1 MGRRTPLRRGP
12 PKAEGRFIAPTA
24 LLSGRPAA
32 HIDEHVPSDGDLIA
46 RPALVATLDAAGD
59 GCVVVL
65 SAPAGYGK
73 TTLLREWEAEARRPF
88 AWVELDERDDDA
100 ELLEA
105 RVARARR
112 SQRRGERCVLVVD
125 DAHVLR
131 SPDARLALER
141 IAADLPAEVVLALAT
156 RGRSPL
162 PLARLRAQHRLVELG
177 AGRLAMTRSE
187 IAALVTLG
195 GGRPAAR
202 EIDALTALTEGWPAV
217 LSLALLAPSLDAA
230 DPTLTEYVEDQVL
243 ATLDD
248 EDRAFLRRASV
259 LDVLSARACDAVLGR
274 SGSAA
279 VLARLARA
287 DVLLVPLDPRGERLR
302 PHRLLGRVLARE
314 LDRVEPT
321 LAPELHR
328 SASAWHRRA
337 GDVDGAV
344 RHAVA
349 GGDVAHAAGL
359 VWSTA
364 AMAVTRGDAAAVER
378 NLERFSARQIRTI
391 PDLALAAA
399 STELLAGRG
408 DVAAHWRAAA
418 VRATP
423 SEATPA
429 VLAGLAALRAALG
442 FEGLSRVVGDAERA
456 AALLPH
462 DGPCAALCRFA
473 AGAAHHLLGDRDRA
487 TAELTTGAR
496 RAAVTAPALHALCLA
511 QLGVLALERDDRD
524 EAAELVTRARAQ
536 LERHRLDDA
545 PACALVFA
553 ASAVVRA
560 QAGRIDDARRDLAQ
574 ATRLQ
579 SALVDFVPWYEAEVR
594 ILGVQAAWRLCD
606 VPDALARL
614 RGAERFAR
622 RVPEATVLSAWL
634 EEVRDQLAAA
644 TAPTGLPPASL
655 TPAELR
661 ILRFLPTHLSFR
673 EIAERTYVSANTVKS
688 QANAVYRKF
697 DVGSRSDAVTRAR
710 ELGVL
715 DPP

>member
-1 MGRRTPLRRGP
+1 MGRRTPLPRGS
-12 PKAEGRFIAPTA
+12 PKAEGRYIAPTA
-24 LLSGRPAA
+24 LLTARPTT
-32 HIDEHVPSDGDLIA
+32 DLDDTGDLVA
-46 RPALVATLDAAGD
+46 RPGLVAALDAAGD

-73 TTLLREWEAEARRPF
+73 TTLLRLWETAARRPF
-88 AWVELDERDDDA
+88 AWVGLDDRDDDA
-100 ELLEA
+100 ERLQA

-112 SQRRGERCVLVVD
+112 GHRGAEHSVLVLD

-131 SPDARLALER
+131 SPEARGALER
-141 IAADLPAEVVLALAT
+141 IAADLPPTTALALAT

-177 AGRLAMTRSE
+177 TSRLAMTRSE
-187 IAALVTLG
+187 TAMLADGRLAQRELDALV
-195 GGRPAAR
+195 AQ
-202 EIDALTALTEGWPAV
+202 TEGWPAV
-217 LSLALLAPSLDAA
+217 LSLALLAPTLDEA
-230 DPTLTEYVEDQVL
+230 DPLLTEYVEDQVL
-243 ATLDD
+243 ATLAD
-248 EDRAFLRRASV
+248 EDRAFLRRTSV
-259 LDVLSARACDAVLGR
+259 LDVLSGPGCDAVLGR
-274 SGSAA
+274 TGSAA

-287 DVLLVPLDPRGERLR
+287 DVPLVALDPRGEQLR
-302 PHRLLGRVLARE
+302 PHRLLAGVLSRE
-314 LDRVEPT
+314 LERVEPD
-321 LAPELHR
+321 LASDLHGR
-328 SASAWHRRA
+328 ASAWLRRA

-349 GGDVAHAAGL
+349 GGAVVHAAAL
-359 VWSTA
+359 VWGTA
-364 AMAVTRGDAAAVER
+364 ATDVTRGDAASVER
-378 NLERFSARQIRTI
+378 NLERFTERQIRTI

-408 DVAAHWRAAA
+408 DLAAHWRSAA

-423 SEATPA
+423 ADATPA

-442 FEGLSRVVGDAERA
+442 FEGLERVVEDAGLA
-456 AALLPH
+456 AGLLPL
-462 DGPCAALCRFA
+462 DGPCAALCSLA
-473 AGAAHHLLGDRDRA
+473 EGAAHHLLGDRDRA
-487 TAELTTGAR
+487 AAVLTTGAR

-511 QLGVLALERDDRD
+511 QLGVLALERGDRD

-536 LERHRLDDA
+536 LERHRLDDS

-553 ASAVVRA
+553 ASALVRA

-579 SALVDFVPWYEAEVR
+579 AALVDFVPWYEAELR
-594 ILGVQAAWRLCD
+594 ILGVQTAWRLCD

-614 RGAERFAR
+614 RDAERFAR
-622 RVPEATVLSAWL
+622 RAPEATVLSAWL
-634 EEVRDQLAAA
+634 DEVRDQLAAA
-644 TAPTGLPPASL
+644 TAPTGAPPASL

-697 DVGSRSDAVTRAR
+697 DVGSRSEAVTRAR

-715 DPP
+715 DPS

>member
-1 MGRRTPLRRGP
+1 MGRPTPLRRGS
-12 PKAEGRFIAPTA
+12 PKAEGRYIAPTA
-24 LLSGRPAA
+24 LLTRTTAGV
-32 HIDEHVPSDGDLIA
+32 DDMGDLVA
-46 RPALVATLDAAGD
+46 RPGLVAALDAAGD
-59 GCVVVL
+59 GCAVVL

-73 TTLLREWEAEARRPF
+73 TTLLREWEAATRRPF
-88 AWVELDERDDDA
+88 AWVGLDDRDDDPDR
-100 ELLEA
+100 LLA
-105 RVARARR
+105 RVARALRAVR
-112 SQRRGERCVLVVD
+112 SAEHAVLVLD
-125 DAHVLR
+125 DVHVLH
-131 SPDARLALER
+131 SAEARVALER
-141 IAADLPAEVVLALAT
+141 IAADLPRTTALALAT

-177 AGRLAMTRSE
+177 TSRLAMTRSE
-187 IAALVTLG
+187 TATLVDGRLTQG
-195 GGRPAAR
+195 GM
-202 EIDALTALTEGWPAV
+202 DALLAQTEGWPAV
-217 LSLALLAPSLDAA
+217 LSLALLAPSLDDA
-230 DPTLTEYVEDQVL
+230 DPLLTEYVEDQVL
-243 ATLDD
+243 AALSD
-248 EDRAFLRRASV
+248 EDRTFLRRSSV
-259 LDVLSARACDAVLGR
+259 LDVLSGPGCDAVLGR
-274 SGSAA
+274 TGSGA

-287 DVLLVPLDPRGERLR
+287 DAPLVPLDPRGEQLR
-302 PHRLLGRVLARE
+302 AHRLLAAVLGRE
-314 LDRVEPT
+314 LERVEPD
-321 LAPELHR
+321 LAGELHGR
-328 SASAWHRRA
+328 ASAWLRRA

-349 GGDVAHAAGL
+349 GGAVVHAAAL
-359 VWSTA
+359 VWATA
-364 AMAVTRGDAAAVER
+364 ATDVTRGDAATVER
-378 NLERFSARQIRTI
+378 NLERFTERQIRTI

-408 DVAAHWRAAA
+408 DLAAHWRSAA

-423 SEATPA
+423 SDATPA

-442 FEGLSRVVGDAERA
+442 FEGLERVVEDAELA
-456 AALLPH
+456 AGLLPL
-462 DGPCAALCRFA
+462 DGPCAALCSLA
-473 AGAAHHLLGDRDRA
+473 EGAAHHLLGDRDRA
-487 TAELTTGAR
+487 LAVLTSGAR

-511 QLGVLALERDDRD
+511 QLGVLALERGDRD
-524 EAAELVTRARAQ
+524 EASELVTRARAQ

-560 QAGRIDDARRDLAQ
+560 QSGRVDDARRDLAQ

-579 SALVDFVPWYEAEVR
+579 AALVDFVPWYEAEVR

-606 VPDALARL
+606 VTDALARL

-622 RVPEATVLSAWL
+622 RAPEATVLTAWL
-634 EEVRDQLAAA
+634 SEVRDQLAAA
-644 TAPTGLPPASL
+644 TAPSGLPPASL

-697 DVGSRSDAVTRAR
+697 DVGSRSEAVTRAR

-715 DPP
+715 DPT